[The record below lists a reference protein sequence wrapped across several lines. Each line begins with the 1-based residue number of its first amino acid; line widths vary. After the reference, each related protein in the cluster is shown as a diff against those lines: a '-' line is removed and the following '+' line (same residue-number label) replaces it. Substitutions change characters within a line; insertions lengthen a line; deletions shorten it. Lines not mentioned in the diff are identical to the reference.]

1 MDNVKHNQRK
11 GLKRY
16 SVTLE
21 RTCSLGVVTFQNPR
35 ARDYLARI
43 VNISATGVGIASE
56 QGIEPG
62 IIWFKES
69 LYGKKYGVLIWCR
82 LEGLLYRGGI
92 QFIHLTQAEDECFQ
106 SRISKQP
113 GQAPFDGEG
122 DMVQLIAS
130 LQERFGRQFNG
141 LDASGLRERRISER

>member
-1 MDNVKHNQRK
+1 MDTVKYNQRK

-16 SVTLE
+16 SVPLE
-21 RTCSLGVVTFQNPR
+21 RNCSLGVVTFQNPR
-35 ARDYLARI
+35 ARDYFARI
-43 VNISATGVGIASE
+43 VNISATGIGIASE

-62 IIWFKES
+62 LIWFKES

-106 SRISKQP
+106 SQLSKQP
-113 GQAPFDGEG
+113 GQAPFDPEG
-122 DMVQLIAS
+122 DMGMLIAS
-130 LQERFGRQFNG
+130 LKERFGREFHG
-141 LDASGLRERRISER
+141 LDASEPRERRIS

>member
-21 RTCSLGVVTFQNPR
+21 RNCSLGVVTFKNPR

-82 LEGLLYRGGI
+82 LEGLLYRGGL
-92 QFIHLTQAEDECFQ
+92 QFIHLTPAEDECFQ
-106 SRISKQP
+106 SRISTQP
-113 GQAPFDGEG
+113 GQAPFDPEG
-122 DMVQLIAS
+122 DMVKLIAS
-130 LQERFGRQFNG
+130 LKERFGRQFNG
-141 LDASGLRERRISER
+141 LDASGLRERRISGR

>member
-21 RTCSLGVVTFQNPR
+21 RNCSLGVVTFKNPR
-35 ARDYLARI
+35 AKDYLARI
-43 VNISATGVGIASE
+43 VNISATGIGIASE
-56 QGIEPG
+56 EGIEPG

-69 LYGKKYGVLIWCR
+69 LYGKKYGVLIWCK

-92 QFIHLTQAEDECFQ
+92 QFIHLTQAEDECFESQ
-106 SRISKQP
+106 ISKQP
-113 GQAPFDGEG
+113 GQAPFDAEG
-122 DMVQLIAS
+122 DMVKLIAS
-130 LQERFGRQFNG
+130 LQERFGREFNG
-141 LDASGLRERRISER
+141 LGASEPRERRIS